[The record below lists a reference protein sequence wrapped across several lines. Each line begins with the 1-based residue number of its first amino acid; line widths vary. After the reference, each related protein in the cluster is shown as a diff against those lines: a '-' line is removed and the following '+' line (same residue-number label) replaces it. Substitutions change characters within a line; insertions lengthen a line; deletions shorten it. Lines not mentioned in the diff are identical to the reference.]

1 MTIWSNPSDGASL
14 LALVDAIKRSP
25 IIVRTILTSSAALLS
40 EWTAVRKSNHAD
52 AFVLAWI
59 ASHVDGP
66 RRGARVLN

>member
-1 MTIWSNPSDGASL
+1 MTTWSASSEDAGL

-25 IIVRTILTSSAALLS
+25 IIVRSILASSAALLT

-59 ASHVDGP
+59 ASHARGP

>member
-1 MTIWSNPSDGASL
+1 MTTWTASSDGASL

-25 IIVRTILTSSAALLS
+25 IVVRSILTSSAALLR
-40 EWTAVRKSNHAD
+40 EWTAVRKTNRAD

-59 ASHVDGP
+59 ASHARGP